1 PPGAVGSFSAP
12 GDQLNR
18 PSRSVTDRSVLFF
31 LLARL
36 HRNQS
41 LKLTIQ
47 HLDFYQYSSLVD
59 KLPCLSSIMGV
70 RYATSKIFV
79 VLLHWLLALYVRP
92 YFNHV
97 FFVYNVQI
105 NGHIIFDIPASIK
118 SLKTYLTG
126 RRNTFHH

>member
-1 PPGAVGSFSAP
+1 MEATHTHTRRPEVGVNSSLTHPGSSLLQDPPGAVGSFSAP

-97 FFVYNVQI
+97 FFV
-105 NGHIIFDIPASIK
+105 
-118 SLKTYLTG
+118 
-126 RRNTFHH
+126 